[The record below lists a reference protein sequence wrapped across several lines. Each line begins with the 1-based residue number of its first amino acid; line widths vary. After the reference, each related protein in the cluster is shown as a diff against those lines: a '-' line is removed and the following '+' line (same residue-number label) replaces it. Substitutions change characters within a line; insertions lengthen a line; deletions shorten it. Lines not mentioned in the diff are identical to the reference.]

1 MACVRTSWGERSG
14 SDSGGGG
21 GAGGSGTS
29 KTAKIVGGSLAFF
42 LFTLLLIYH
51 PH

>member
-1 MACVRTSWGERSG
+1 MLFWGLPQG
-14 SDSGGGG
+14 AGAGGGG
-21 GAGGSGTS
+21 GGDGAGGSGTS

>member
-1 MACVRTSWGERSG
+1 MLFWGLPQG
-14 SDSGGGG
+14 AGAGGGG
-21 GAGGSGTS
+21 GGGTS

>member
-1 MACVRTSWGERSG
+1 MLFWGLPQG
-14 SDSGGGG
+14 AGAGGGG
-21 GAGGSGTS
+21 GGGGTS